1 AVGAEAVQ
9 MGTRFVSCAESP
21 VHDNFKQAIVQASDT
36 GTWVLNK
43 QSSPC
48 IRALKS
54 ERTAAIHAAGVMP
67 PDTFQGIQRVYFD
80 GDMEAAPALAGQSV
94 GLIHEVRS
102 AAEIIDDM
110 VRGFFETTAR
120 LGRMAQNHTFG

>member
-1 AVGAEAVQ
+1 

-21 VHDNFKQAIVQASDT
+21 VHDNFKQAIVQAGDT

-43 QSSPC
+43 KSSPC

-54 ERTAAIHAAGVMP
+54 ERTAAIHEVGVMP

-94 GLIHEVRS
+94 ALIDGVQIGRRHHRDHGGGVFRDHRS
-102 AAEIIDDM
+102 D
-110 VRGFFETTAR
+110 
-120 LGRMAQNHTFG
+120 LGRMGQSRSFT